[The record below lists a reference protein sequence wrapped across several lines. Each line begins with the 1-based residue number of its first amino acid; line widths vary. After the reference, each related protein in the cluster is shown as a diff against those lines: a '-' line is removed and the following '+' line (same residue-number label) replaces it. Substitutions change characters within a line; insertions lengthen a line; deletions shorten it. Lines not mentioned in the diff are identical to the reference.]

1 VVLSVSFSYSPE
13 VDEECRLTLAHS
25 AQAANLAQISSLAPL
40 NIFRLLS
47 AITLVFQIATAV
59 KKTCSPT
66 SVESGYLAHKSW
78 CNCRLRSTVK
88 SACFPYLFPCLVY
101 NVWMGDDLHLLRF
114 LNDIVIHHKLL
125 AFGVSFVASLNDFN
139 HVASGAFCLS

>member
-1 VVLSVSFSYSPE
+1 MVLSVSFSYSPE

-47 AITLVFQIATAV
+47 AITFVFQIATAV

-66 SVESGYLAHKSW
+66 SAESGYLFHKSW
-78 CNCRLRSTVK
+78 CNCRLRSTIK
-88 SACFPYLFPCLVY
+88 SACFLYIFPGLVR
-101 NVWMGDDLHLLRF
+101 NDKTVWDLHLLKF
-114 LNDIVIHHKLL
+114 LKDIVIHHRLL